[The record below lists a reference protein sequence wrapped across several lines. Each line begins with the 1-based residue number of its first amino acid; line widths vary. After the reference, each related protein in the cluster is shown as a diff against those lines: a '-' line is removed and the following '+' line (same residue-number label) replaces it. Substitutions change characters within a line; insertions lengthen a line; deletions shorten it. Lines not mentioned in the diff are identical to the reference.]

1 MNRQRLRVLLL
12 LFFLGD
18 VLGMLVTGTT
28 SLLAVGTVFCPRL
41 RLPCAVRGSGVEVKR

>member
-28 SLLAVGTVFCPRL
+28 SLLAVGTVF
-41 RLPCAVRGSGVEVKR
+41 VSGFACLALYVVPGWR